1 MENYDPYSG
10 GIMAAMGAF
19 AFVYFIILIV
29 MIVGMWKVFEKAGK
43 PGWAAIIP
51 IYNIIVLLE
60 VVGKP
65 TWWIILML
73 IPFVNFIIAIILC
86 HQLSLSFGQGVGMT
100 ILIIVLPFVALPILG
115 FGSAT
120 YSKPAT
126 AA

>member
-1 MENYDPYSG
+1 
-10 GIMAAMGAF
+10 MAAMGAF

-51 IYNIIVLLE
+51 IYNIIILLE

-65 TWWIILML
+65 TWCIILML